1 MLTTVAAAL
10 ALGYAA
16 LVLLVFVF
24 QARLIYFPEIG
35 RNVPATPLAI
45 GLPFEEVWLEAA
57 PDARLHG
64 WFVPRRDAKGVA
76 LIFHG
81 NAGSIGLRL
90 DWLRMFHD
98 LGYASLIVDY
108 RGYGRSTG
116 VPSEQGTYDDASA
129 AWNHLTRTLGWRPGD
144 IVLVGDSLGGAIAAE
159 LAARTAPR
167 ALVIQSAFTS
177 VPDLAAQIYWFLPV
191 RLISRF
197 SYDTRSFVRR
207 VTAPVLIAHSPQ
219 DEIVPFA
226 HGRALFEQAAE
237 PKAFVELRGGHN
249 EGFLFVR
256 PEWVEALEAFL
267 RPLERTVQT
276 GGASPLPSR

>member
-1 MLTTVAAAL
+1 MLTTIAAAL

-24 QARLIYFPEIG
+24 QARLIYFPEMG

-57 PDARLHG
+57 PDVRLHG
-64 WFVPRRDAKGVA
+64 WFVPRSDAKGVA
-76 LIFHG
+76 LIFPG

-116 VPSEQGTYDDASA
+116 APSEQGTYDDASA
-129 AWNHLTRTLGWRPGD
+129 AWDHLTRTRGWQPGD
-144 IVLVGDSLGGAIAAE
+144 VVIVGESLGGAIAAE

-177 VPDLAAQIYWFLPV
+177 VPDLAGQIYWFLPV

-197 SYDTRSFVRR
+197 SYDTRSYVRS
-207 VTAPVLIAHSPQ
+207 VTAPILIAHSPE
-219 DEIVPFA
+219 DEIIPFT
-226 HGRALFEQAAE
+226 HGRALFEQASE

-256 PEWVEALEAFL
+256 REWVEALGAFL
-267 RPLERTVQT
+267 RRLERS
-276 GGASPLPSR
+276 A

>member
-1 MLTTVAAAL
+1 MAQTDGSAQGMAHMLTTLAAAL
-10 ALGYAA
+10 GLGYAA

-24 QARLIYFPEIG
+24 QARLVYFPEMG

-45 GLPFEEVWLEAA
+45 GLPFEEVWLDAA
-57 PDARLHG
+57 PDVRLHG
-64 WFVPRRDAKGVA
+64 WFVPRSDARGVA

-116 VPSEQGTYDDASA
+116 APSEQGTYDDASA
-129 AWNHLTRTLGWRPGD
+129 AWDHLIRARGWNPGD
-144 IVLVGDSLGGAIAAE
+144 IVIVGESLGGSIAAQ
-159 LAARTAPR
+159 LAARTSPR
-167 ALVIQSAFTS
+167 ALVIQSGFTS
-177 VPDLAAQIYWFLPV
+177 VPDLAGQIYWFLPV

-197 SYDTRSFVRR
+197 SYDTLSHVRS
-207 VTAPVLIAHSPQ
+207 VTVPILIAHSRE
-219 DEIVPFA
+219 DEIVPFT
-226 HGRALFEQAAE
+226 HGRALFEQASE
-237 PKAFVELRGGHN
+237 PKTFVELRGGHN

-256 PEWVEALEAFL
+256 REWVDALGAFL
-267 RPLERTVQT
+267 RKSEP
-276 GGASPLPSR
+276 

>member
-1 MLTTVAAAL
+1 MAHMLTTVAVAL

-45 GLPFEEVWLEAA
+45 GLPFEEVQLEAA
-57 PDARLHG
+57 PDVRLHG

-81 NAGSIGLRL
+81 NAGNIGLRL

-116 VPSEQGTYDDASA
+116 VPSERGTYEDASA
-129 AWNHLTRTLGWRPGD
+129 AWDHLTRARGWQPGD
-144 IVLVGDSLGGAIAAE
+144 IVLVGESLGGAVAAE
-159 LAARTAPR
+159 LAARTSPR
-167 ALVIQSAFTS
+167 ALVIQSVFTS
-177 VPDLAAQIYWFLPV
+177 VPDLAGQIYWFLPV

-197 SYDTRSFVRR
+197 SYDTRAYLQS
-207 VTAPVLIAHSPQ
+207 VTAPILIAHSPE
-219 DEIVPFA
+219 DEIIPFA
-226 HGRALFEQAAE
+226 HGRALFEQASE
-237 PKAFVELRGGHN
+237 PKTFVELRGGHN

-256 PEWVEALEAFL
+256 REWVEALGAFL
-267 RPLERTVQT
+267 RRWER
-276 GGASPLPSR
+276 AL